1 MMIDEND
8 SFERSAEG
16 FLVHPTLFK
25 LDSKGKVR
33 TWRMERDGSRYRT
46 LSGLKGGKQA
56 VSGWTQATAASQDT
70 DEAQA
75 MFEVKAQYQHQLD
88 REYRRTEAEL
98 ASVKDEFIQ
107 PMLAKPYSKWPG
119 FCFFQPK
126 LDGIRCIMTKDGM
139 FTRQG
144 QPITAVPHLH
154 AQLAKLFDDFPT
166 LILDGE
172 LYSHDLRDDF
182 GAISSIVRK
191 KNPTAA
197 ELELAEK
204 VMQYHVYD
212 IVDTDV
218 AFSHRS
224 ATVRRLLQAYVG
236 DIQIVPTLVCDSSTQ
251 ADEAYGEYV
260 SLGYEGGM
268 YRLDEPYQLGKRST
282 YLLKRKDFM
291 TEEFPLRGLEEGNG
305 NWAGAVKRAVFDGFA
320 AGIRGSYVDMVKLMS
335 KCNAGEIDFS
345 KAEATVRFFGRSPD
359 GVPRFPVVVDLHLQG
374 RKD

>member
-1 MMIDEND
+1 MTELRPI
-8 SFERSAEG
+8 
-16 FLVHPTLFK
+16 LYK

-56 VSGWTQATAASQDT
+56 VSGWTQATAASQAT
-70 DEAQA
+70 DEEQA
-75 MFEVKAQYQHQLD
+75 IFEVEANYKHQLD
-88 REYRRTEAEL
+88 REYRWSEAEL

-119 FCFFQPK
+119 IGYSQPK

-144 QPITAVPHLH
+144 QPILAVPHLH
-154 AQLAKLFDDFPT
+154 ATLAPLFAEQPE

-172 LYSHDLRDDF
+172 LYNHDLRDDF

-197 ELELAEK
+197 ELEIAEK

-212 IVDTDV
+212 IVDTQMT
-218 AFSHRS
+218 FGERK
-224 ATVRRLLQAYVG
+224 RRLLGLIAPYQGWIVYVSG
-236 DIQIVPTLVCDSSTQ
+236 ILCMNERE

-268 YRLDEPYQLGKRST
+268 YRLDEPYQIGKRSA

-305 NWAGAVKRAVFDGFA
+305 NWAGAIKRAVFDGFA
-320 AGIRGSYVDMVKLMS
+320 AGIRGSYADMVKL
-335 KCNAGEIDFS
+335 KGVRDANEIDFS

-359 GVPRFPVVVDLHLQG
+359 GVPRFPVVVDLHLNG
-374 RKD
+374 RVD